1 MEVDWMKDIYIARS
15 SAVASRVLG
24 GEIVIMS
31 ATDSTLFSLSEV
43 ATVIW
48 QAADGRTPLS
58 EIVHGR
64 ICAEFDVAPDAA
76 YRDAEAFVDD
86 LARHG
91 ILRVSSEPIDSNEP
105 VTGIPAASPS
115 MRTA

>member
-1 MEVDWMKDIYIARS
+1 MKQLYIARS
-15 SAVASRVLG
+15 SAVASRVLD

-43 ATVIW
+43 ATIIW
-48 QAADGRTPLS
+48 QAADGHTPLS

-76 YRDAEAFVDD
+76 YRDAEAFIDD

-91 ILRVSSEPIDSNEP
+91 ILRTSSEPIVANDP
-105 VTGIPAASPS
+105 IAGITAATSS
-115 MRTA
+115 TRSV

>member
-1 MEVDWMKDIYIARS
+1 MEADRMKEIYIARS
-15 SAVASRVLG
+15 SAVASRVLD

-58 EIVHGR
+58 EIVRSR

-76 YRDAEAFVDD
+76 YRDAEAFVED

-91 ILRVSSEPIDSNEP
+91 ILHVSSEAIVADQPT
-105 VTGIPAASPS
+105 TGIPVGSS
-115 MRTA
+115 TERTA

>member
-1 MEVDWMKDIYIARS
+1 MNEIYIARS
-15 SAVASRVLG
+15 RAVASRVLD

-58 EIVHGR
+58 EIVGGR
-64 ICAEFDVAPDAA
+64 ICAEFDVTPEAA
-76 YRDAEAFVDD
+76 YQDAEAFIED

-91 ILRVSSEPIDSNEP
+91 ILRVSSQPIDPDETA
-105 VTGIPAASPS
+105 VGITVGSS
-115 MRTA
+115 SERTA

>member
-1 MEVDWMKDIYIARS
+1 MKEIYIARS
-15 SAVASRVLG
+15 SAVASRVLD

-48 QAADGRTPLS
+48 QAADGHTPLS
-58 EIVHGR
+58 EIVRGR
-64 ICAEFDVAPDAA
+64 ICAEFDVTPDAA
-76 YRDAEAFVDD
+76 YRDAEAFIDD

-91 ILRVSSEPIDSNEP
+91 ILRVSSEPIDSDGLRLPIP
-105 VTGIPAASPS
+105 VGSGSA
-115 MRTA
+115 RTA

>member
-1 MEVDWMKDIYIARS
+1 MKEIYIARS
-15 SAVASRVLG
+15 SAVASRVLD

-48 QAADGRTPLS
+48 QAADGHTPLS
-58 EIVHGR
+58 EIVRGR
-64 ICAEFDVAPDAA
+64 ICAEFDVTPDAA
-76 YRDAEAFVDD
+76 YRDAEAFIDD

-91 ILRVSSEPIDSNEP
+91 ILRVSSQPIDSDGLG
-105 VTGIPAASPS
+105 VRIPAGSGSAG
-115 MRTA
+115 TA

>member
-1 MEVDWMKDIYIARS
+1 MEVDRMNEKYIARS
-15 SAVASRVLG
+15 GAVASRVLD

-48 QAADGRTPLS
+48 QAADGRTSLS
-58 EIVHGR
+58 EIVRGR
-64 ICAEFDVAPDAA
+64 ICAEFDVAPEAA
-76 YRDAEAFVDD
+76 YRDAEAFIED

-91 ILRVSSEPIDSNEP
+91 ILRVASEPISADEP
-105 VTGIPAASPS
+105 PLAAMAGPGPT
-115 MRTA
+115 RTA

>member
-1 MEVDWMKDIYIARS
+1 MKELYIARS
-15 SAVASRVLG
+15 SAVASRVLD
-24 GEIVIMS
+24 GEVVIMS

-43 ATVIW
+43 ATIIW
-48 QAADGRTPLS
+48 QAADGHTPLS
-58 EIVHGR
+58 EIVRGR
-64 ICAEFDVAPDAA
+64 ICGEFDVAPEAA
-76 YRDAEAFVDD
+76 YRDAEAFIDD

-105 VTGIPAASPS
+105 SFGVTTGPGS

>member
-1 MEVDWMKDIYIARS
+1 MNEIYIARS
-15 SAVASRVLG
+15 RAVASRVLD

-58 EIVHGR
+58 EIVQGR
-64 ICAEFDVAPDAA
+64 ICAEFDVTPDAA
-76 YRDAEAFVDD
+76 YRDAEAFIED

-91 ILRVSSEPIDSNEP
+91 ILRVSSQPIDPGETA
-105 VTGIPAASPS
+105 VGIMVGSGS
-115 MRTA
+115 ERTA

>member
-1 MEVDWMKDIYIARS
+1 MKEIYIARS
-15 SAVASRVLG
+15 SAVASRVLE

-58 EIVHGR
+58 EIVLGR
-64 ICAEFDVAPDAA
+64 ICAEFDVTPDAA
-76 YRDAEAFVDD
+76 YRDAEAFIDD

-91 ILRVSSEPIDSNEP
+91 ILRVSNEPIDSDG
-105 VTGIPAASPS
+105 VPAGLGSV
-115 MRTA
+115 RTA

>member
-1 MEVDWMKDIYIARS
+1 MKEIYIARS
-15 SAVASRVLG
+15 SEVASRVLD

-58 EIVHGR
+58 EIVRNR

-76 YRDAEAFVDD
+76 SRDAEAFVED
-86 LARHG
+86 LERHG
-91 ILRVSSEPIDSNEP
+91 ILRVSSEPIIADQP
-105 VTGIPAASPS
+105 APGIPAGSSAA
-115 MRTA
+115 RTA

>member
-1 MEVDWMKDIYIARS
+1 MREIYIARS
-15 SAVASRVLG
+15 STVASRVLG

-43 ATVIW
+43 ATIIW
-48 QAADGRTPLS
+48 QAADGRTALS
-58 EIVHGR
+58 EIVRQR
-64 ICAEFDVAPDAA
+64 ICPEFEVAPDAA

-91 ILRVSSEPIDSNEP
+91 ILRVSGEPIDSSEA
-105 VTGIPAASPS
+105 VAGIAAVAPS

>member
-1 MEVDWMKDIYIARS
+1 
-15 SAVASRVLG
+15 
-24 GEIVIMS
+24 MS

-58 EIVHGR
+58 EIVRGR
-64 ICAEFDVAPDAA
+64 ICAEFDVTPDAA
-76 YRDAEAFVDD
+76 YRDAEAFIDD

-91 ILRVSSEPIDSNEP
+91 ILRVSSAPISGVDPQTAAIKASS
-105 VTGIPAASPS
+105 PA
-115 MRTA
+115 RTA

>member
-1 MEVDWMKDIYIARS
+1 MKELYIARS
-15 SAVASRVLG
+15 TAVASRVLD

-43 ATVIW
+43 ATIIW

-76 YRDAEAFVDD
+76 YRDAKAFIDD
-86 LARHG
+86 LVRHG

-105 VTGIPAASPS
+105 GFGAAATSSS

>member
-1 MEVDWMKDIYIARS
+1 MKEIYIARS
-15 SAVASRVLG
+15 TAVASRVLD

-48 QAADGRTPLS
+48 QAADGHTPLS
-58 EIVHGR
+58 EIVQGR
-64 ICAEFDVAPDAA
+64 ICAEFDVTPDAA
-76 YRDAEAFVDD
+76 YRDAEAFIDD

-91 ILRVSSEPIDSNEP
+91 ILRVSSQPIDSDEP
-105 VTGIPAASPS
+105 RLSVPVGSSSA
-115 MRTA
+115 RTA